1 MPAKSAPSLLPT
13 SIPLPAG
20 SGSTFTLH
28 HAHTP
33 PSTPPRNQSARSTL
47 LLPLLLT
54 HSLLHVTLAF
64 FSGIN
69 APTSDTIPEG
79 CSRGCSIRSGPVAV
93 RQSPCMAPMAYRDMT
108 VRLCTMQERRTALSA
123 APSACHLATLN
134 SPAHRSTS
142 LDRSF
147 MKRLSPVPDTQP
159 SHRHPTTRKC
169 SAGYSPALAPL
180 KPTTRATNKPLN
192 SARQSLHSLH
202 FVTLSFR
209 SVGKRCSAEK
219 NPHRRCTP
227 LRSVCATNPTT
238 QLRPTPAKAP
248 IRRRLRKS
256 NHAGSLSAFAH
267 NQPDTPDT
275 TSAALRFAPFAQPAG
290 RAGQLTQPFT
300 AMPSLASRVLSVSS
314 LLLITIT
321 TKPARQD
328 RKRSTAFDL
337 EAHSDKHDPRR
348 I

>member
-33 PSTPPRNQSARSTL
+33 QSTPLRNQSARSTL

-169 SAGYSPALAPL
+169 SAEYSPALAHL
-180 KPTTRATNKPLN
+180 NPTTRATSKPLN
-192 SARQSLHSLH
+192 SAHQSLHFASLRYA
-202 FVTLSFR
+202 FIPLSR
-209 SVGKRCSAEK
+209 SALFSGKE
-219 NPHRRCTP
+219 
-227 LRSVCATNPTT
+227 
-238 QLRPTPAKAP
+238 
-248 IRRRLRKS
+248 
-256 NHAGSLSAFAH
+256 
-267 NQPDTPDT
+267 
-275 TSAALRFAPFAQPAG
+275 
-290 RAGQLTQPFT
+290 
-300 AMPSLASRVLSVSS
+300 SS
-314 LLLITIT
+314 
-321 TKPARQD
+321 
-328 RKRSTAFDL
+328 
-337 EAHSDKHDPRR
+337 
-348 I
+348 